1 MDRKTVLCR
10 LATIAIFTLGIY
22 SAAAKSFA
30 AAPQIPVE
38 VQVFTTM
45 PSTDAVFSVAPAMPV
60 KLKSNMMV
68 TVTAKLRGNVSD
80 FMVALLQFL
89 I

>member
-1 MDRKTVLCR
+1 
-10 LATIAIFTLGIY
+10 
-22 SAAAKSFA
+22 
-30 AAPQIPVE
+30 
-38 VQVFTTM
+38 M